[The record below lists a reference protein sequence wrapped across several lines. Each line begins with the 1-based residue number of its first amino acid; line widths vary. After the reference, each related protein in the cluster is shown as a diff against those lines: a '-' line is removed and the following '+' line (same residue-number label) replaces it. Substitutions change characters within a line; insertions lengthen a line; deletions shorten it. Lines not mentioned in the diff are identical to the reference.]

1 LSSIIIVF
9 EFKILPV
16 TTKMAESHSKIKIS
30 QLAQIMKQTFY
41 QDPNKNIQKQI
52 MWYAMIDKNAH

>member
-1 LSSIIIVF
+1 
-9 EFKILPV
+9 
-16 TTKMAESHSKIKIS
+16 MAESHSKIKIS